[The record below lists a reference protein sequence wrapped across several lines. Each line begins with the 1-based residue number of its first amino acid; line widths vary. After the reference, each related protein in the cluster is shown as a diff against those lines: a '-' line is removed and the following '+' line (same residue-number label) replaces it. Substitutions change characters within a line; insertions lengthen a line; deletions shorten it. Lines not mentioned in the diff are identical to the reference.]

1 MCPLKL
7 EDPELG
13 FQHLLALLHRADVEV
28 EVVVV
33 HVNWKR
39 RFFRNTDRPLGPAPA
54 RRGDSPGLGPAARAH
69 LGPRSCAPRLPA
81 AAPGRG

>member
-1 MCPLKL
+1 MFTYFPTYFAEVLHVGPSGPMCPLEL

-39 RFFRNTDRPLGPAPA
+39 SFFRKHRRARS
-54 RRGDSPGLGPAARAH
+54 RRGD
-69 LGPRSCAPRLPA
+69 
-81 AAPGRG
+81 